1 MGHRRFVSTAVG
13 AAPAGQARPV
23 STRRATVTVT
33 AGLAASVLFMAGC
46 SSSSSSAASGGGG
59 MTGDIRMLANIT
71 PVLTKSYY
79 QGLVAPF
86 VKSHPGVKVTIE
98 SPSGKDVQSTLQQEL
113 VSGSA
118 PDIVASS
125 LDPVVAQQMAAFPNE
140 PWVASTPLSD
150 STKVDGKTWQVATG
164 LQNQSLVYYN
174 ETAFAKA
181 GISTAPKSLAEFTA
195 ALGKLKSAGYTP
207 LQTAGEWVTGAQFAM
222 MANPALLGDDP
233 QWYAQRNDKK
243 ATFGKSAYTTYLKAY
258 AGWIASGAVPKNSLG
273 EKYQASIDNF
283 LAGKSGM
290 YIMGNWLNASV
301 NSAKNLPFKVGVFPT
316 PTPDGS
322 TPKQM
327 SGQAQPYSILKS
339 SKHQA
344 LALAL
349 VKYLVTD
356 KGAVTT
362 SLKSEGNFRSGYS
375 YPGTALDEAVGKI
388 VDTTP
393 GTVGGTS
400 GPGVNAGFGNEL
412 NTVVQSLYT
421 GQSADQAAAKLD
433 SWWNDNAGQ

>member
-1 MGHRRFVSTAVG
+1 MRHSGFISDG
-13 AAPAGQARPV
+13 AATPSVRPARP
-23 STRRATVTVT
+23 STPRGAKAVVA
-33 AGLAASVLFMAGC
+33 AGLATAVVALAGC
-46 SSSSSSAASGGGG
+46 SSSSTAASGSGG
-59 MTGDIRMLANIT
+59 MTGDIRILANIT

-86 VKSHPGVKVTIE
+86 VKSHPGVKVVIE
-98 SPSGKDVQSTLQQEL
+98 SPSGTNVQSTLQQEL

-125 LDPVVAQQMAAFPNE
+125 LDPVVAQQMTTFPDE
-140 PWVASTPLSD
+140 SWVTSTPLSD
-150 STKVDGKTWQVATG
+150 SAKVDGRIWQVATG

-174 ETAFAKA
+174 ETAFQKA
-181 GISTAPKSLAEFTA
+181 GITTAPKSLAEFTA
-195 ALGKLKSAGYTP
+195 ALGKLKQAGYVP
-207 LQTAGEWVTGAQFAM
+207 LQTAGEWVTGAQFSM

-233 QWYAQRNDKK
+233 TWYAERNDKK
-243 ATFGKSAYTTYLKAY
+243 VTFKKSAYDTYLKAY
-258 AGWIASGAVPKNSLG
+258 AGWIASGAIPKNSLG

-290 YIMGNWLNASV
+290 FVMGNWLNASV
-301 NSAKNLPFKVGVFPT
+301 NSAKNLPFKVGAFPT

-322 TPKQM
+322 PPKQM

-344 LALAL
+344 LSLAL

-356 KGAVTT
+356 KNAVTT
-362 SLKSEGNFRSGYS
+362 SLRSEGNFRAGYS

-388 VDTTP
+388 VDTSP
-393 GTVGGTS
+393 GTVAGTS

-421 GQSADQAAAKLD
+421 GKSADEAAAKLD

>member
-1 MGHRRFVSTAVG
+1 M
-13 AAPAGQARPV
+13 

-33 AGLAASVLFMAGC
+33 TGLAASVLVLAGC
-46 SSSSSSAASGGGG
+46 SSSPGSSDGGDKEG
-59 MTGDIRMLANIT
+59 TLRVLANIT

-86 VKSHPGVKVTIE
+86 VKTHPGVKVTIE

-113 VSGSA
+113 VSGAA
-118 PDIVASS
+118 PDVVASN
-125 LDPVVAQQMAAFPNE
+125 LDPVVAQQMTAFPDE
-140 PWVASTPLSD
+140 SWVTSTPLSG

-174 ETAFAKA
+174 ESAFKKA
-181 GISTAPKSLAEFTA
+181 GITTPPKSLAEFTA
-195 ALGKLKSAGYTP
+195 ALGKLKSAGYVP
-207 LQTAGEWVTGAQFAM
+207 LQTSGEWVTGAQFSM

-233 QWYAQRNDKK
+233 QWYAERNDKK
-243 ATFGKSAYTTYLKAY
+243 VTFKDSAYDTYLKAY
-258 AGWIASGAVPKNSLG
+258 AGWIKSGAIPKNSLG
-273 EKYQASIDNF
+273 EKYQTSIDNF

-290 YIMGNWLNASV
+290 YIMGNWLNSSV

-322 TPKQM
+322 LPKQM
-327 SGQAQPYSILKS
+327 SGMAQPYSILKS
-339 SKHQA
+339 SKHQS
-344 LALAL
+344 LALDL

-356 KGAVTT
+356 KSAVTA
-362 SLKSEGNFRSGYS
+362 SLKSEGNFRSGFS
-375 YPGTALDEAVGKI
+375 YPGSPLDEAVGKI
-388 VDTTP
+388 VDTAP

-400 GPGVNAGFGNEL
+400 GAGVNAGFGNEL

-421 GQSADQAAAKLD
+421 GQSADQAASKLD